1 MKVGEYIR
9 TNEGIRKIEKIY
21 KYDVLTDI
29 SFNEYSSNLN
39 DRKDLENQI
48 IKSSPNII
56 DLIEENDIVNH
67 SRVVCIGVS
76 TDLNGIHKYLV
87 LENRGNCANG
97 NIKSIITH
105 EQVESMEYK
114 VGD

>member
-48 IKSSPNII
+48 IKSSQDII
-56 DLIEENDIVNH
+56 DLIE
-67 SRVVCIGVS
+67 
-76 TDLNGIHKYLV
+76 
-87 LENRGNCANG
+87 
-97 NIKSIITH
+97 
-105 EQVESMEYK
+105 
-114 VGD
+114 VGDYVVHNAGSFYYHILDIYTVEETD